1 MPVIWPEK
9 TSLNLFSHRNNM
21 GWSNW
26 FFMLAEHWGY
36 WIAVAATFLE
46 TLPVIGG
53 IFPGQTILIA
63 SGFLAR
69 IDVLNPFIVT
79 ALAAVAAI
87 AGDCVA
93 YWLGRRYGLSVMERL
108 GSFVSISPEALQ
120 TTRYKLEHN
129 AGKTLIIGR
138 FLPVTRALAPF
149 MAGASRVKPH
159 RFLVYDAIGGVSW
172 AVASVA
178 VGYIAGASYQVA
190 AAYFGRALMVLLLA
204 IVCGWALVHWYRH
217 YRNELSASTLG
228 AITLNVAGLTAFALL
243 AYATTR
249 SNSFHHFDWQF
260 SNWVAHIRTPGGI
273 AFWSAV
279 TQLFNPIPATVL
291 AAVLLI
297 WTWRLE
303 HKIGRWLPVVA
314 MIGGV
319 MIGFLI
325 KKSTNLSRPEF
336 AVLHAPGSTF
346 PSLHATAAALF
357 TLVVVWILAP
367 KLKSVRLRRWLPLG
381 ASAFCLLIGWS
392 RVYLG
397 VHWLSDVLAGYA
409 LALAWFSFVILF
421 YAAIR
426 HTKSS
431 PPV

>member
-1 MPVIWPEK
+1 MGDW
-9 TSLNLFSHRNNM
+9 SH
-21 GWSNW
+21 W
-26 FFMLAEHWGY
+26 FFALAEHWGY

-53 IFPGQTILIA
+53 IFPGQTILVA

-69 IDVLNPFIVT
+69 IDVLNPFIIT
-79 ALAAVAAI
+79 ALATVAAI
-87 AGDCVA
+87 TGDCLA
-93 YWLGRRYGLSVMERL
+93 YWLGRRYGLSVMGRL
-108 GSFVSISPEALQ
+108 GRLVSISPSALQ
-120 TTRYKLEHN
+120 TTRQKLEHN

-149 MAGASRVKPH
+149 MAGASHVKPH
-159 RFLVYDAIGGVSW
+159 RFFVFNGLGGLAWS
-172 AVASVA
+172 AASVT
-178 VGYIAGASYQVA
+178 VGYVAGASYQIA
-190 AAYFGRALMVLLLA
+190 AAYFGRVLMILLLTM
-204 IVCGWALVHWYRH
+204 VFGWALVHWYR
-217 YRNELSASTLG
+217 RNRTELSASTLG

-249 SNSFHHFDWQF
+249 SLSFHQFDWQF

-273 AFWSAV
+273 VFWSTV
-279 TQLFNPIPATVL
+279 TKLFNPVPAVVL
-291 AAVLLI
+291 SAVLLL

-303 HKIGRWLPVVA
+303 HKIGRWLPIVA
-314 MIGGV
+314 MVGGV

-325 KKSTNLSRPEF
+325 KKSTNLPRPEF
-336 AVLHAPGSTF
+336 AVIHVPGSTF
-346 PSLHATAAALF
+346 PSLHATAVALF
-357 TLVVVWILAP
+357 ALVVVWILAP
-367 KLKSVRLRRWLPLG
+367 KLRSAKWRRWFPLG
-381 ASAFCLLIGWS
+381 ASVFCLLIGWS

-421 YAAIR
+421 YAALR

-431 PPV
+431 PSV

>member
-1 MPVIWPEK
+1 MCLNQF
-9 TSLNLFSHRNNM
+9 SLHSDMGDWSH
-21 GWSNW
+21 W
-26 FFMLAEHWGY
+26 FFVLAEHWGY

-53 IFPGQTILIA
+53 IFPGQTILVA

-69 IDVLNPFIVT
+69 IDVLNPFIIT
-79 ALAAVAAI
+79 ALAATAAI
-87 AGDCVA
+87 IGDCLA
-93 YWLGRRYGLSVMERL
+93 YWLGRRYGLSVMKRL
-108 GSFVSISPEALQ
+108 GQLVSISPSALQ
-120 TTRYKLEHN
+120 ATREKLEKN

-159 RFLVYDAIGGVSW
+159 QFLVFNSIGGLAWSI
-172 AVASVA
+172 ASVS
-178 VGYIAGASYQVA
+178 VGYIAGASYQIA
-190 AAYFGRALMVLLLA
+190 AAYFGRALMVLLLV
-204 IVCGWALVHWYRH
+204 IVCGWALVHWYRR
-217 YRNELSASTLG
+217 YRVELSATTLG
-228 AITLNVAGLTAFALL
+228 AIILHVAGIAAFALL

-249 SNSFHHFDWQF
+249 VPSLHFVDWQI
-260 SNWVAHIRTPGGI
+260 SEWVAHIRTPGGI
-273 AFWSAV
+273 AFWSVV
-279 TQLFNPIPATVL
+279 TKIFNPVPALVL
-291 AAVLLI
+291 STLLLI

-303 HKIGRWLPVVA
+303 YKIGRWLPVVA
-314 MIGGV
+314 MVGGV
-319 MIGFLI
+319 TIGFLI
-325 KKSTNLSRPEF
+325 KASTDLPRPEF
-336 AVLHAPGSTF
+336 AVMFVPGSTF

-357 TLVVVWILAP
+357 MLIVVWIVAP
-367 KLKSVRLRRWLPLG
+367 KLRPGPLRRWLPLG

-421 YAAIR
+421 YAALR